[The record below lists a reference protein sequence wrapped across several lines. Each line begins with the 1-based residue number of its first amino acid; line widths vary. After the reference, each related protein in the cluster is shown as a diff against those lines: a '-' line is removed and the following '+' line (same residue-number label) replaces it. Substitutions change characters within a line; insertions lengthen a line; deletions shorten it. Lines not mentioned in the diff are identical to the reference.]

1 MIEFC
6 KFKVAIDQSNN
17 STPVSEE
24 SLEEVSKTEY
34 SIPDASSIQAFMSQ
48 AADLVQCV
56 KLTLFMY
63 FCLFS
68 RLLVEFVFKSFWLYC
83 G

>member
-6 KFKVAIDQSNN
+6 EFKVAIDKSNN
-17 STPVSEE
+17 SKPVSEK

-48 AADLVQCV
+48 AADLVECV
-56 KLTLFMY
+56 KLSSPIIL
-63 FCLFS
+63 
-68 RLLVEFVFKSFWLYC
+68 FVFWSFC
-83 G
+83 RVHF